1 MEKLVNRD
9 KKSSLYLIFAVA
21 IALAGFFARY
31 LYFGWGIPLWSELI
45 VFSSSTM
52 FLVLMLYQI
61 VFRTKLIVFENP
73 NKLVFLSIIFFT
85 SAFSTLFSS
94 YLGRRWDIPV
104 WSMLLIGIALIPS
117 LTICV
122 YGIVFR
128 SQTLLTKNNSVS

>member
-1 MEKLVNRD
+1 MEKPVNRD
-9 KKSSLYLIFAVA
+9 KKSNLYLIFVVA

-31 LYFGWGIPLWSELI
+31 LHFGWGISLWSELI
-45 VFSSSTM
+45 VFSSSAM

-73 NKLVFLSIIFFT
+73 NKLVFLSILSII
-85 SAFSTLFSS
+85 AFLSTLFSS
-94 YLGRRWDIPV
+94 YLGLEWDIPV

-128 SQTLLTKNNSVS
+128 SQALLAKNNSVS